1 MAFGC
6 KFSDVAD
13 LSGASCEVVSLGFV
27 FDLLS
32 FLLPIVAAF
41 VASSHEGWAA
51 TVGQGFDG
59 EHVQALL
66 GDANR

>member
-13 LSGASCEVVSLGFV
+13 LSGASNEVASLCFV

-32 FLLPIVAAF
+32 FLLPNVAAF
-41 VASSHEGWAA
+41 VASSH
-51 TVGQGFDG
+51 QG
-59 EHVQALL
+59 
-66 GDANR
+66 

>member
-13 LSGASCEVVSLGFV
+13 LSGASYEVASLGFV

-32 FLLPIVAAF
+32 FLLPTVAAL
-41 VASSHEGWAA
+41 VASSHQGWAA
-51 TVGQGFDG
+51 TGLTGFRWEACTG
-59 EHVQALL
+59 IT
-66 GDANR
+66 R